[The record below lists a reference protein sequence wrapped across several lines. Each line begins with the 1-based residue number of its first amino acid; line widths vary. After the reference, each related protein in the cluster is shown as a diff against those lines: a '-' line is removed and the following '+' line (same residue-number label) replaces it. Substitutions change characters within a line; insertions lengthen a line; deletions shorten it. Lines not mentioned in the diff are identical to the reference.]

1 MRQIRIR
8 IVGGKVVPD
17 PVRIAIPC
25 PAMNMHSLPAL
36 FAALALSAGT
46 LLAMPAHAADVPP
59 AGTED
64 CIQLD
69 TDLQLMRAGASRNI
83 LLRSGQGHYVVHF
96 RDDCSKAGYSRKLT
110 FVTDGEQ
117 GQVCGAGRTELRTDG
132 GNCAIASVEP
142 IDAAAFKQKARQRT
156 R

>member
-69 TDLQLMRAGASRNI
+69 TDLQLVRAGASRNI
-83 LLRSGQGHYVVHF
+83 LLRNGQDHYVVHF

-132 GNCAIASVEP
+132 GNCAIASVES

>member
-1 MRQIRIR
+1 LRQIRIR

-69 TDLQLMRAGASRNI
+69 TDLQLVRAGASRNI
-83 LLRSGQGHYVVHF
+83 LLRNDQDHYVVHF

-142 IDAAAFKQKARQRT
+142 IDAATFRQKARQRT

>member
-1 MRQIRIR
+1 LRQIRIR
-8 IVGGKVVPD
+8 IGGGKVVPD

-25 PAMNMHSLPAL
+25 PAMNMHTLLTS
-36 FAALALSAGT
+36 LALSAGT
-46 LLAMPAHAADVPP
+46 LLAMPAHAADVPS

-64 CIQLD
+64 CIQLGS
-69 TDLQLMRAGASRNI
+69 DLQLVRAGASRNI
-83 LLRSGQGHYVVHF
+83 LLRNGQDHYLVHF
-96 RDDCSKAGYSRKLT
+96 KDDCSKAGYSRKLT

-132 GNCAIASVEP
+132 GYCAVASVEP
-142 IDAAAFKQKARQRT
+142 IDATAFKQKARQRS

>member
-8 IVGGKVVPD
+8 IGGGNVVPD

-25 PAMNMHSLPAL
+25 PAMNMHTLLAS
-36 FAALALSAGT
+36 LALSAGT
-46 LLAMPAHAADVPP
+46 LLAMPAHAADVPA
-59 AGTED
+59 AGTD
-64 CIQLD
+64 ACIQLD
-69 TDLQLMRAGASRNI
+69 SDLQLVRAGASRNI
-83 LLRSGQGHYVVHF
+83 LLRNGQDHYIVHF
-96 RDDCSKAGYSRKLT
+96 KDDCSKAGYSRKLT

>member
-1 MRQIRIR
+1 LRQIRIR
-8 IVGGKVVPD
+8 IGGGKVVPD

-25 PAMNMHSLPAL
+25 PAMNMHTLLAS
-36 FAALALSAGT
+36 LALSAGT
-46 LLAMPAHAADVPP
+46 LLAMPAHAADVPA

-64 CIQLD
+64 CIQLGS
-69 TDLQLMRAGASRNI
+69 DLQLVRAGASRNI
-83 LLRSGQGHYVVHF
+83 LLRNGQDHYLVHF
-96 RDDCSKAGYSRKLT
+96 KDDCSKAGYSRKLT

-132 GNCAIASVEP
+132 GYCAVASVEP
-142 IDAAAFKQKARQRT
+142 IDAADFKQKARQRS

>member
-1 MRQIRIR
+1 LRQIRIR

-59 AGTED
+59 AGTKD

-69 TDLQLMRAGASRNI
+69 TDLQLVRAGASRNI
-83 LLRSGQGHYVVHF
+83 LLRNGQDHYVVHF

-142 IDAAAFKQKARQRT
+142 IDAAAFKQKARKRT

>member
-1 MRQIRIR
+1 LRQIRIR
-8 IVGGKVVPD
+8 IGGGKVGPD

-25 PAMNMHSLPAL
+25 PAMKMHSLPTL

-46 LLAMPAHAADVPP
+46 LLATPAHAADAPP
-59 AGTED
+59 AGTGA
-64 CIQLD
+64 CIQLES
-69 TDLQLMRAGASRNI
+69 DLQLVRAGASRNI
-83 LLRSGQGHYVVHF
+83 LLRSGQDHYVVHF
-96 RDDCSKAGYSRKLT
+96 KDDCSKAGYSRKLT

-132 GNCAIASVEP
+132 GYCAVASVEP
-142 IDAAAFKQKARQRT
+142 IDATAFKQKARQRS

>member
-1 MRQIRIR
+1 
-8 IVGGKVVPD
+8 
-17 PVRIAIPC
+17 
-25 PAMNMHSLPAL
+25 MNMHTLLAS
-36 FAALALSAGT
+36 LALSAGT
-46 LLAMPAHAADVPP
+46 LLAMPAHAADVPA
-59 AGTED
+59 AGTD
-64 CIQLD
+64 ACIQLD
-69 TDLQLMRAGASRNI
+69 SDLQLVRAGASRNI
-83 LLRSGQGHYVVHF
+83 LLRNGQDHYIVHF
-96 RDDCSKAGYSRKLT
+96 KDDCSKAGYSRKLT